1 MKTIT
6 VIFMCT
12 LAVLAIIT
20 AGCTQQGTGTPVQ
33 TTYSTTVPTSLPS
46 TPVPVVTSY
55 SLVPEPTDI
64 VPPEYSVTVTVE
76 KNTISTDPYITV
88 SFRGGQGLG
97 FVEQMQAIVYTSD
110 GREEEG
116 TRNNPQMN
124 TQIILPG
131 TTGTDRVMVYVVL
144 DTGDRYKVIDQDMPF
159 QPINPQI

>member
-1 MKTIT
+1 
-6 VIFMCT
+6 MC
-12 LAVLAIIT
+12 AFVVLAIIA
-20 AGCTQQGTGTPVQ
+20 AGCAQQGTGTPVQ
-33 TTYSTTVPTSLPS
+33 TNPATTVPTSVAA
-46 TPVPVVTSY
+46 TPVPEVTQY
-55 SLVPEPTDI
+55 SLVPEPTDV
-64 VPPEYSVTVTVE
+64 VPPEYSVVITVE

-97 FVEQMQAIVYTSD
+97 FVEQMQAVVYTSD
-110 GREEEG
+110 GREEEE

-124 TQIILPG
+124 TQIVLPG